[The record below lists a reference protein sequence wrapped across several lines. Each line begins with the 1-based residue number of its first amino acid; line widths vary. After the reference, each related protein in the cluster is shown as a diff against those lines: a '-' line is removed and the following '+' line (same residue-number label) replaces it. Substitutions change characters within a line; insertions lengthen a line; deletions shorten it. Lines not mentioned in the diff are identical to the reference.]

1 MSEINL
7 YSFLVVILLQ
17 YAGAWSHFRKMK
29 QTRRVRGNYWGYLFY
44 DSPNKS
50 AATGVMMIG
59 SAWFSCTAGSG
70 DLVNPE
76 LLWTFLQKGILHVP
90 SINAILTAII
100 AGYAFDSFSNKGEV
114 K

>member
-1 MSEINL
+1 MNEINL
-7 YSFLVVILLQ
+7 YSFIAVLVFQFI
-17 YAGAWSHFRKMK
+17 GAWAHFRKLR
-29 QTRRVRGNYWGYLFY
+29 QTKRARGNYWNYLVY

-50 AATGVMMIG
+50 AATGVLMIG
-59 SAWFSCTAGSG
+59 SAWFSCTSGTG

-90 SINAILTAII
+90 SINAVMTSII
-100 AGYAFDSFSNKGEV
+100 AGYAFDSVSNKGET